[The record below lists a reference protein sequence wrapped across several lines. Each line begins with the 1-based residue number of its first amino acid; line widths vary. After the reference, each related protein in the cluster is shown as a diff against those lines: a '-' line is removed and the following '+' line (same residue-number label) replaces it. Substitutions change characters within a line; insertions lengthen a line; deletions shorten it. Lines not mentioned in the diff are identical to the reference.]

1 MMVPIGQGPGWLLRW
16 YGDRARGTA
25 SAVARLCPGQRA
37 RQQRAGIDPE
47 PRETGK
53 DHHLSGPGPD
63 RRDWH
68 MTGRRWQNRSW
79 HSRATFPLLRQGPTA
94 RLQHL
99 CGTRVIG
106 DKIISHT
113 GDLAARQADVIKQ
126 PIIKAFKHPDG
137 APLDIKAGR
146 IPHPL
151 LERGN
156 AGCSSEQKWDARNK
170 RIPSHWTA

>member
-1 MMVPIGQGPGWLLRW
+1 
-16 YGDRARGTA
+16 
-25 SAVARLCPGQRA
+25 
-37 RQQRAGIDPE
+37 
-47 PRETGK
+47 
-53 DHHLSGPGPD
+53 
-63 RRDWH
+63 

-79 HSRATFPLLRQGPTA
+79 HSRVTFPLLRQGPTA
-94 RLQHL
+94 QLQYL
-99 CGTRVIG
+99 CGTRIVG

-113 GDLAARQADVIKQ
+113 GDLAARQADVIKH

-151 LERGN
+151 LERGKN
-156 AGCSSEQKWDARNK
+156 AGRSSEQKWDARNK